1 MQLGLLDELAAD
13 LFALTIFL
21 CDELLRIKPALASSH
36 SADTAVS
43 ATRFLVIA
51 SKLPLELQLVL
62 YRRFHNNPGQNSL
75 NALIGQA

>member
-36 SADTAVS
+36 SAAAVS